1 MRKEKSKEKRVQLI
15 TRTKVINRTYNLYS
29 MENGNVVPLDGEPSV
44 TMDEKPTNSW
54 LNKKA
59 KEHGVKQ
66 VIAECVDEKTLLVG
80 MPVSDFYALAK
91 EVVDGKLVD

>member
-1 MRKEKSKEKRVQLI
+1 MKKEKETEKRVPLI
-15 TRTKVINRTYNLYS
+15 TRTKVINRTYSLYS
-29 MENGNVVPLDGEPSV
+29 MENGNIVPLDGEETV
-44 TMDEKPTNSW
+44 TMEEKPTNAW

-66 VIAECVDEKTLLVG
+66 VIAECVEEKTLLVG

>member
-1 MRKEKSKEKRVQLI
+1 MQKEKETEKRVQLI

-29 MENGNVVPLDGEPSV
+29 MESGRIVPLAGEESV
-44 TMDEKPTNSW
+44 TMEEKPTNAW

-80 MPVSDFYALAK
+80 MPVTEFYSLAK